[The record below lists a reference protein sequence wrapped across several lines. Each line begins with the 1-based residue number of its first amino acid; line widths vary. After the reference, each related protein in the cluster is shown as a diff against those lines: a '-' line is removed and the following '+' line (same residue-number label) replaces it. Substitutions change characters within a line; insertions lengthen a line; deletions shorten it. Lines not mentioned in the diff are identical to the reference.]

1 MRNVLLL
8 AAALLGTA
16 APSGAQGIAEASVV
30 STIEVDHSTIT
41 ISVQRDGSVGIEAL
55 QGGRRIIALAAA
67 VDVDEWAGRSR
78 ALLTDSIPDVLSP
91 VVARERGVVEYRSP
105 LLIARGDVGVIVD
118 RVEQNGE
125 THFHFFASDREG
137 RHRVYVRLQ
146 REQVAVMLDGIRAAA
161 KLAQRAIGA
170 PVATW

>member
-1 MRNVLLL
+1 MRNALLL

-55 QGGRRIIALAAA
+55 QGGRRITALAAA

-78 ALLTDSIPDVLSP
+78 ALLTDSIPDLSP

-146 REQVAVMLDGIRAAA
+146 REQVAAMLDGIRGAA
-161 KLAQRAIGA
+161 KLAQRAVGA